1 MSDWNTDVTQEFDDY
16 EEIKPKWLWL
26 IIGYTLT
33 ILMLVVAIFF
43 RTSGEI
49 AWISYIGLWIV
60 SLATYLTPF
69 ALFAMKDFDLIAK
82 NPNADPVGRQNLPF
96 FRTGLLLFGFV
107 VSMIF
112 VYLAAEEI
120 SRNLNAVT

>member
-1 MSDWNTDVTQEFDDY
+1 MSDWGATGDEDYEVY

-26 IIGYTLT
+26 AVGYSLTL
-33 ILMLVVAIFF
+33 LMLLAAIFF
-43 RTSGEI
+43 RASGELAWLTYI
-49 AWISYIGLWIV
+49 ALWLF

-82 NPNADPVGRQNLPF
+82 NPNADPIGRQNLPF
-96 FRTGLLLFGFV
+96 FRTGLLIFGFV

>member
-1 MSDWNTDVTQEFDDY
+1 MSDWGATGDEDY
-16 EEIKPKWLWL
+16 EVYEAIKPKWLWL
-26 IIGYTLT
+26 IVGYSFSF
-33 ILMLVVAIFF
+33 LMLLVAIFY
-43 RTSGEI
+43 RTSGELAWLTYI
-49 AWISYIGLWIV
+49 ALWLF

-82 NPNADPVGRQNLPF
+82 NPNSDPIGRQNLPF
-96 FRTGLLLFGFV
+96 FRTGLLIFGFV

-112 VYLAAEEI
+112 VFLAAEEI

>member
-60 SLATYLTPF
+60 SLATYLAPF

>member
-1 MSDWNTDVTQEFDDY
+1 M
-16 EEIKPKWLWL
+16 
-26 IIGYTLT
+26 
-33 ILMLVVAIFF
+33 
-43 RTSGEI
+43 
-49 AWISYIGLWIV
+49 GLWIV
-60 SLATYLTPF
+60 SLATYLAPF